1 MRSWPNQLFIN
12 GEWVNSA
19 SGKTWSVVNPATGET
34 LADVA
39 LADAVDV
46 DRAVTAARRAFDGGE
61 WPQMDPLLRGRLLFR
76 LAERIRES
84 LDDLAMTDTLN
95 IGKPIRDT
103 LGFDAPVSADLFETL
118 RRPAR
123 QNCREVLRDVRRTT

>member
-1 MRSWPNQLFIN
+1 MMLLRTRKHLSPGRGSSASGHPAILDIGRTNVMRSWPNQLFIN

-19 SGKTWSVVNPATGET
+19 SGKTWSVVNPATGQT
-34 LADVA
+34 LAEVA

-76 LAERIRES
+76 LAERLRES
-84 LDDLAMTDTLN
+84 LHDLAMTDTL
-95 IGKPIRDT
+95 
-103 LGFDAPVSADLFETL
+103 
-118 RRPAR
+118 
-123 QNCREVLRDVRRTT
+123 